1 MSHPTRD
8 IVVKFMDT
16 HLKQRGHKKP
26 VRQIENKSPSSSSS
40 PSETDQAQIEQICQ
54 SLNEI
59 SKELQEFITKAYNER
74 FKEIT
79 AALDSHQTNYEAL
92 NTVADE
98 LFSRG
103 ITWFRIVTFFYYVAE
118 LSSRV
123 LDQPR
128 KSSEER
134 HKTVAKIIDW
144 MCKYID
150 DNLSQWIGEQE
161 NGWLGITEHRKN
173 GSFVDHKG
181 LRSYFGMAAVAAF
194 VGGIYLCSKFTI
206 Q

>member
-1 MSHPTRD
+1 MSHPTKD

-16 HLKQRGHKKP
+16 HLKQRGHKNP
-26 VRQIENKSPSSSSS
+26 VRGTDKSIKSSK
-40 PSETDQAQIEQICQ
+40 SETDQAEIDQICQ
-54 SLNEI
+54 SLNQI
-59 SKELQEFITKAYNER
+59 SEELQQFITKAYNER
-74 FKEIT
+74 FKEMT
-79 AALDSHQTNYEAL
+79 VALESHQTDYEAL

-103 ITWFRIVTFFYYVAE
+103 ITWFRIVTFFYYLAE
-118 LSSRV
+118 LASRV
-123 LDQPR
+123 LDQPK

-150 DNLSQWIGEQE
+150 NNLSQWIAKQD
-161 NGWLGITEHRKN
+161 NGWLGITEHTTN
-173 GSFVDHKG
+173 GSFANHKG
-181 LRSYFGMAAVAAF
+181 LKNYFGVAAVAAF
-194 VGGIYLCSKFTI
+194 LGGLYICSRFTI